1 DHVFVT
7 DRRLLL
13 GRHGRRHLA
22 TTASAALPI
31 ASASF
36 SIAST
41 ARDRSTPSRS
51 SALKAA
57 IIAVIAAAMA
67 NCAATAGS
75 TAWRLRSA
83 VFRRKCFRDRPHA
96 AALCSPGFGGGG
108 AVRGRDASQRFRVDR
123 RQYLRR

>member
-1 DHVFVT
+1 MTPISTKRGAASTVIVSFGRFRRLQSIEQIVLKGADHVFVT

-67 NCAATAGS
+67 
-75 TAWRLRSA
+75 
-83 VFRRKCFRDRPHA
+83 
-96 AALCSPGFGGGG
+96 
-108 AVRGRDASQRFRVDR
+108 
-123 RQYLRR
+123 